1 MRPHQLRDDQ
11 WDLIR
16 NRLPGRAGSVGVTA
30 ADNRRFIDAVIHR
43 YRTGSPWRDLPESF
57 GDWNNT
63 HRRWSRWAKRG
74 VWVTILALLAVDA
87 DNEYAMIDSTIVRA
101 HQHSAGAKKNAGEDQ
116 AIGKSKGGLST
127 KIHVLV
133 DALGN
138 PLKIIL
144 TAGQVHDL
152 AGADALVPGMEAE
165 ALLADKAYDADKRVI
180 EPLEAAGKTAVIPPK
195 KNRKNPRPYDKVL
208 YEARHLMENFFCW
221 AKQFRAIATR
231 YDKTARN
238 FLAAVHMVAALCWL
252 N

>member
-1 MRPHQLRDDQ
+1 VP
-11 WDLIR
+11 I
-16 NRLPGRAGSVGVTA
+16 STA
-30 ADNRRFIDAVIHR
+30 
-43 YRTGSPWRDLPESF
+43 PEP
-57 GDWNNT
+57 
-63 HRRWSRWAKRG
+63 
-74 VWVTILALLAVDA
+74 
-87 DNEYAMIDSTIVRA
+87 
-101 HQHSAGAKKNAGEDQ
+101 KKAGEDQ
-116 AIGKSKGGLST
+116 AIGKIRGGLST

-152 AGADALVPGMEAE
+152 AGTDALVPGMDAE

-195 KNRKNPRPYDKVL
+195 KNRTNPRTHDKVL
-208 YEARHLMENFFCW
+208 YEARHLMENFFCR

-238 FLAAVHMVAALCWL
+238 FLAAAPMVAALRWL